1 MEYIVI
7 EVVIHHSV
15 PLIDARFFE
24 WFISRV
30 LSMTRDIA
38 IKMGVD
44 QGLDKTWCNA
54 AKVYGKKVLNY
65 SRE

>member
-1 MEYIVI
+1 MTDPCSAPP
-7 EVVIHHSV
+7 SV
-15 PLIDARFFE
+15 PMIDARFFE
-24 WFISRV
+24 WFVTRV

-54 AKVYGKKVLNY
+54 AKVYGKRVLNY